1 MWVGLAADSDHLEVV
16 VRLLRF
22 LILDVLLPH
31 LVGHVPA
38 RGNPVAPGP
47 QMLAPVPLP
56 QHRIFTQQPVR
67 TRSEERSVFSDWSS
81 DVCSSDLTPRR
92 SRSRSR
98 QPSSPGPTDVGPSTA
113 SSAPH
118 IHSAACANS
127 CPSETV
133 PPATPTHSAVSRS
146 ANARDPD

>member
-47 QMLAPVPLP
+47 QMLA
-56 QHRIFTQQPVR
+56 
-67 TRSEERSVFSDWSS
+67 
-81 DVCSSDLTPRR
+81 
-92 SRSRSR
+92 
-98 QPSSPGPTDVGPSTA
+98 
-113 SSAPH
+113 SAPH

-146 ANARDPD
+146 ANARDPDRSPRRRSSSPDSAR